1 MSPKNRNIEKQRVA
15 IDDITIHKETI
26 KPGENALVRINVG
39 KLPSGTKINIKA
51 HVFNGLKP
59 GPTVLV
65 LGGVHGDEI
74 NGVEIIRSI
83 LADEHFEKINA
94 GTIVAIP
101 IVNIYGF
108 INFSRAVPDGKD
120 VNRSFPGSMN
130 GSLASRV
137 ARVISSKILPHVD
150 YIIDL
155 HTGGASRYNY
165 PQIRYTGTDEK
176 AFELAKAFGA
186 PFILKKPVITRSLR
200 KIARDK
206 KVPIIIYEGGESL
219 RFDGHAIFTGVNGI
233 LRVLNHLEMLE
244 CDTSDP
250 DRLLHFGKTTW
261 VRAPRSGLFMWTKKS
276 GSRIQQD
283 EIIGV
288 VNDPQG
294 LSTVSVMAP
303 KDGYIIGHNNA
314 SVVNQGDALFHISTE
329 YERL

>member
-1 MSPKNRNIEKQRVA
+1 MSGKNRNKEKQRVA

-26 KPGENALVRINVG
+26 RPGENALVRINVG
-39 KLPSGTKINIKA
+39 KLPSGTKININA

-59 GPTVLV
+59 GPTVLL

-74 NGVEIIRSI
+74 NGVEILRSI
-83 LADEHFEKINA
+83 LADEYLEEVTT
-94 GTIVAIP
+94 GTVIAIP

-108 INFSRAVPDGKD
+108 INFSRSVPDGKD

-137 ARVISSKILPHVD
+137 ARVISLKILPHVD

-165 PQIRYTGTDEK
+165 PQIRYTSSDEK
-176 AFELAKAFGA
+176 AFELAKVFGA
-186 PFILKKPVITRSLR
+186 PFILKKPVISKSLR
-200 KIARDK
+200 KIAK
-206 KVPIIIYEGGESL
+206 EKNVPIIIYEGGESL

-233 LRVLNHLEMLE
+233 LRVLNHLNMLT
-244 CDTSDP
+244 CNTSEP
-250 DRLLHFGKTTW
+250 DRLIHFGKTVW
-261 VRAPRSGLFMWTKKS
+261 VRAPFSGLFMWTKRS
-276 GSRIQQD
+276 GSRVQQD

-288 VNDPQG
+288 INDPQG
-294 LSTVSVMAP
+294 LSIISVIAP

-329 YERL
+329 YETL